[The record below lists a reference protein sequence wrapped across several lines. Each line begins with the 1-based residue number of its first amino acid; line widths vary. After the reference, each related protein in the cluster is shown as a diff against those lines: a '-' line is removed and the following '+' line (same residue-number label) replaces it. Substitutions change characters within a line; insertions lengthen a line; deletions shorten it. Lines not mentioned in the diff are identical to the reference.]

1 MNNDL
6 LERIKKERKRDLL
19 KNESTVVI
27 VDEVEIKTKR
37 LMIEGK
43 LENDE

>member
-19 KNESTVVI
+19 KNASTVVI
-27 VDEVEIKTKR
+27 VDEVKTKTKR

>member
-6 LERIKKERKRDLL
+6 LERIKKERQRELL
-19 KNESTVVI
+19 ENASTVVI
-27 VDEVEIKTKR
+27 VDEVETEAKR
-37 LMIEGK
+37 LMLEGE

>member
-6 LERIKKERKRDLL
+6 LERIKKERQRDLL
-19 KNESTVVI
+19 KNASTEVI
-27 VDEVEIKTKR
+27 VDEVKTETKR
-37 LMIEGK
+37 LILKGE

>member
-6 LERIKKERKRDLL
+6 LERIKKERQRDLL
-19 KNESTVVI
+19 KNTSTVVI
-27 VDEVEIKTKR
+27 VDEVKTETKR
-37 LMIEGK
+37 LILEVE

>member
-6 LERIKKERKRDLL
+6 LERIKKERQRNLL
-19 KNESTVVI
+19 ENASTAVI
-27 VDEVEIKTKR
+27 VDEVETKTKR

-43 LENDE
+43 LENDK